1 MELYKERG
9 DNFEEIKYF
18 EEQGGINNLLKKLDT
33 DNKNGITSIEYREE
47 YFGSN
52 KLFI

>member
-18 EEQGGINNLLKKLDT
+18 EEGGINNLLKKLDS
-33 DNKNGITSIEYREE
+33 DYKNGITSIEYREE
-47 YFGSN
+47 YFCSYKTFN
-52 KLFI
+52 